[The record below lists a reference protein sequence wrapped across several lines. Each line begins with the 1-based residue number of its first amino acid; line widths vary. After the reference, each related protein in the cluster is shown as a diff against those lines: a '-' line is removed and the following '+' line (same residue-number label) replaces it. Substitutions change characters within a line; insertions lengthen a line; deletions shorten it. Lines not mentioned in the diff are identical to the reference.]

1 MRVRAHERTD
11 EPADARALRVRPR
24 IAVLCE
30 VCLGVRCAR
39 IAVPRAWGRSTALL
53 CTGSALCW
61 HSSAVSGMRGTG
73 AIGITDAV
81 R

>member
-1 MRVRAHERTD
+1 MRDVMPVRAHARTD

-39 IAVPRAWGRSTALL
+39 IGVPRIAVPWG
-53 CTGSALCW
+53 
-61 HSSAVSGMRGTG
+61 HSSALLQC
-73 AIGITDAV
+73 ALLA
-81 R
+81 